1 MLWSNL
7 KTSWNGLKNAS
18 LQESSFPLL
27 HRCGCSGPVLPC
39 CVPSQPSVQS
49 SRDVA
54 WVMQPRFHHCC
65 FPCGLCSVSPGL
77 GVGGAGAAP
86 APMPEVE
93 RRGAAPGAAL
103 HGVPFV
109 SAGASCSRGSA
120 PCGLASCGPAALR
133 PGDHICVC
141 CRNAKGLLLVAL
153 IFLNVISPFLIRLN
167 IDKEASC

>member
-1 MLWSNL
+1 MEQFEDFLEWAEECIATGKLFS
-7 KTSWNGLKNAS
+7 SPAS
-18 LQESSFPLL
+18 LRLL
-27 HRCGCSGPVLPC
+27 
-39 CVPSQPSVQS
+39 
-49 SRDVA
+49 
-54 WVMQPRFHHCC
+54 W
-65 FPCGLCSVSPGL
+65 
-77 GVGGAGAAP
+77 AGAAVLRSFP
-86 APMPEVE
+86 ALSAELQGRGVGHAATIPPLLLSPWALICEPWVGCGGS
-93 RRGAAPGAAL
+93 RGCSCSRGAAPGAAL

-120 PCGLASCGPAALR
+120 PCGLASCGPAALC